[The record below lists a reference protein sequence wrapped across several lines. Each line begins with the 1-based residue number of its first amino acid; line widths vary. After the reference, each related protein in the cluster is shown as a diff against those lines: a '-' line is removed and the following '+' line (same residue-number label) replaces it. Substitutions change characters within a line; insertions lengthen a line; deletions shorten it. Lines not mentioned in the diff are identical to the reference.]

1 MQPFDNMCRGLEFSV
16 DGVSLRPKIKEM
28 YEKIPSLGEY
38 GCFLELIHTTWRF
51 APNGQFEAPLHK
63 VTATKC
69 ELKKAVRCYAG
80 NSHNNCTTGNKIQL
94 GKIPEPT
101 VHASGKAAVCIYNK

>member
-28 YEKIPSLGEY
+28 YEKNPFPGGVWMFSGTY
-38 GCFLELIHTTWRF
+38 TQYLEIC
-51 APNGQFEAPLHK
+51 PNGQFETPLHK